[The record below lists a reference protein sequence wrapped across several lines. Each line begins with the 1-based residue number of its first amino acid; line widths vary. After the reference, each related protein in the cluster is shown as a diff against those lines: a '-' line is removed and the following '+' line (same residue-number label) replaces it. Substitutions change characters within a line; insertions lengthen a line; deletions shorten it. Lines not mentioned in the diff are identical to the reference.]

1 MRDFPLISHTH
12 GEAVVA
18 WRHGEPIR
26 AARFIADV
34 RTVAAALPP
43 GLHLLNAC
51 SDRYAFAV
59 TLAAA
64 MIGRRITLL
73 PSTYTAEAVRKLTEF
88 APTAF
93 CVADSDNDGIPLP
106 TIRYPLATLD
116 TPDSPGTS
124 DVPDTIDSRGGPN
137 ALDVPGA
144 PAIASPSETLGRTLA
159 GHRSQPFEVPRI
171 EADRVVAYV
180 FTSGSTG
187 VPVPHPKTWGR
198 LVHCVH
204 VAMTALGLDAERPCT
219 LVGTVPAQH
228 MFGFESTVL
237 LALIGAQAFD
247 ASRPFYPADVTAVLE
262 AAPRPRALISTPVH
276 LRSLLLSL
284 DGQDARLPELDL
296 ILSATAPL
304 SQELAVRAEQAF
316 HAPLMEIYG
325 STETGQ
331 IATRRTTQGDTW
343 QLMPGI
349 HLEWREGQTWAS
361 QGHIET
367 PTALGDL
374 LEPRGT
380 LDAQGHATQFALTG
394 RTADLVNIAGK
405 RTSIG
410 YLNHQITA
418 IEGVLDAG
426 FFMPDDERP
435 GVVTRL
441 AAFAVA
447 PGMTVSTLLA
457 SLRERIEPA
466 FLPRPLVL
474 VDALPRNDT
483 GKLVRAT
490 LKFLYDQHVASRRH
504 SVNTL
509 SVPVDHP
516 AYAGHFPGR
525 PVLPGVVLLD
535 EALSVI
541 SASTGLPLSACE
553 LASAKFLSPVTPG
566 EPLTLE
572 QRTLPSGSI
581 EFEIRA
587 VERLVARGTVVP

>member
-1 MRDFPLISHTH
+1 MPDFPLISHPH
-12 GEAVVA
+12 AEAVVA
-18 WRHGEPIR
+18 WRHGKPIR

-43 GLHLLNAC
+43 GPHLLNAC

-64 MIGRRITLL
+64 MLEQRITLL
-73 PSTYTAEAVRKLTEF
+73 PSTYTAEAVQKLTEF

-93 CVADSDNDGIPLP
+93 CVADSDNEGIPLP
-106 TIRYPLATLD
+106 TVRYPLDTLD
-116 TPDSPGTS
+116 E
-124 DVPDTIDSRGGPN
+124 R
-137 ALDVPGA
+137 DVPGA
-144 PAIASPSETLGRTLA
+144 ESHDPGSQRGGHETGRHETPPHEARTHA
-159 GHRSQPFEVPRI
+159 GPHGETHAGTPFEVPRI
-171 EADRVVAYV
+171 DAGRVVAYV

-198 LVHCVH
+198 LAHCVQ
-204 VAMTALGLDAERPCT
+204 VAMGALGLSVTRPCT
-219 LVGTVPAQH
+219 LIGTVPPQH

-237 LALIGAQAFD
+237 LALIGGQAFE
-247 ASRPFYPADVTAVLE
+247 ASRPFYPADVTAAIE

-304 SQELAVRAEQAF
+304 SQELAAQAEQAF
-316 HAPLMEIYG
+316 HTPLMEIYG

-331 IATRRTTQGDTW
+331 IATRRTTEGEVW
-343 QLMPGI
+343 RLMPGI
-349 HLEWREGQTWAS
+349 QLEWRDGQAWAS

-367 PTALGDL
+367 PTPLGDL

-380 LDAQGHATQFALTG
+380 LDAQGHASEFALTG

-405 RTSIG
+405 RTSIA

-418 IEGVLDAG
+418 LEGVLDAG

-447 PGMTVSTLLA
+447 PGMTAATLLA
-457 SLRERIEPA
+457 RLRERIEPA

-474 VDALPRNDT
+474 VDTLPRNDT
-483 GKLVRAT
+483 GKLVRGT
-490 LKFLYDQHVASRRH
+490 LKALYEQHVSARRQ
-504 SVNTL
+504 SVSTL
-509 SVPVDHP
+509 AIPADHP

-535 EALSVI
+535 EALSAI

-566 EPLTLE
+566 EPLTLD

-587 VERLVARGTVVP
+587 AERLVARGTVAP

>member
-1 MRDFPLISHTH
+1 MSDFPLISHTH
-12 GEAVVA
+12 GDAIIA
-18 WRHGEPIR
+18 WRHGKPIS

-43 GLHLLNAC
+43 GPHLLNAC

-64 MIGRRITLL
+64 MLEQRITLL
-73 PSTYTAEAVRKLTEF
+73 PSTYTAEAVQKLTEF
-88 APTAF
+88 APAAF

-106 TIRYPLATLD
+106 TLRYPLDTLA
-116 TPDSPGTS
+116 TPDGSDTRPGQ
-124 DVPDTIDSRGGPN
+124 
-137 ALDVPGA
+137 A
-144 PAIASPSETLGRTLA
+144 LA
-159 GHRSQPFEVPRI
+159 GHDTSFDVPRI
-171 EADRVVAYV
+171 DAGRVVAYV

-204 VAMTALGLDAERPCT
+204 VAMGALGLSVARPCT
-219 LVGTVPAQH
+219 LIGTVPPQH

-237 LALIGAQAFD
+237 LALIGGQAFD
-247 ASRPFYPADVTAVLE
+247 AARPFYPADVTAALE

-304 SQELAVRAEQAF
+304 SQELAAQAEHAF
-316 HAPLMEIYG
+316 HTSLMEIYG

-349 HLEWREGQTWAS
+349 HLEWREGQAWAS

-380 LDAQGHATQFALTG
+380 LDAQGRATGFALTG

-410 YLNHQITA
+410 YLNHQITT
-418 IEGVLDAG
+418 IEGVVDAG

-447 PGMTVSTLLA
+447 PGMTASTLLA
-457 SLRERIEPA
+457 RLRERIEAA

-483 GKLVRAT
+483 GKLVRGT
-490 LKFLYDQHVASRRH
+490 LKALYDQHVASRRQ
-504 SVNTL
+504 SVNAL
-509 SVPVDHP
+509 SIAADHP

-535 EALSVI
+535 EALSAI
-541 SASTGLPLSACE
+541 SASTGLPLSASE
-553 LASAKFLSPVTPG
+553 LSSAKFLSPVTPG

-587 VERLVARGTVVP
+587 AERLVARGTLTP

>member
-1 MRDFPLISHTH
+1 MSDFPLISHTH
-12 GEAVVA
+12 GDAIVA

-43 GLHLLNAC
+43 GPHLLNAC

-64 MIGRRITLL
+64 MLEQRITLL
-73 PSTYTAEAVRKLTEF
+73 PSTYTAEAVQKLTEF
-88 APTAF
+88 APAAF

-106 TIRYPLATLD
+106 TIRYPLD
-116 TPDSPGTS
+116 TSGAADAADAADGSEQSDAPDLADTS
-124 DVPDTIDSRGGPN
+124 SGLRSSLPAAQ
-137 ALDVPGA
+137 ALADESNVRE
-144 PAIASPSETLGRTLA
+144 ST
-159 GHRSQPFEVPRI
+159 PFEVPRI
-171 EADRVVAYV
+171 DAARVVAYV

-204 VAMTALGLDAERPCT
+204 VAMGALGLSIARPCT
-219 LVGTVPAQH
+219 LIGTVPPQH

-237 LALIGAQAFD
+237 LALIGGQAFD
-247 ASRPFYPADVTAVLE
+247 ASRPFYPADVTAAIE

-304 SQELAVRAEQAF
+304 SQELAAQAEQAF
-316 HAPLMEIYG
+316 HTSLMEIYG

-349 HLEWREGQTWAS
+349 HLEWREGQAWAS
-361 QGHIET
+361 HGHIET

-380 LDAQGHATQFALTG
+380 LDAQGRATEFALTG

-447 PGMTVSTLLA
+447 PGMTASTLLA
-457 SLRERIEPA
+457 RLRERIEAA

-474 VDALPRNDT
+474 VETLPRNET
-483 GKLVRAT
+483 GKLVRGT
-490 LKFLYDQHVASRRH
+490 LKALYDEHVASRRQ
-504 SVNTL
+504 STNTL
-509 SVPVDHP
+509 SIAADHP

-535 EALSVI
+535 EALSAI
-541 SASTGLPLSACE
+541 SASTGLPLSASE
-553 LASAKFLSPVTPG
+553 LSSAKFLSPVMPG

-587 VERLVARGTVVP
+587 AERLVARGTVTP

>member
-1 MRDFPLISHTH
+1 MSSFPLISHSRAD
-12 GEAVVA
+12 AVVA
-18 WRHGEPIR
+18 WRNGLPIN
-26 AARFIADV
+26 AARFISDV

-43 GLHLLNAC
+43 GRHVLNAC

-64 MIGRRITLL
+64 MVEQRVTLL
-73 PSTYTAEAVRKLTEF
+73 PSTYTAEAVQKLTEF
-88 APTAF
+88 APDAF
-93 CVADSDNDGIPLP
+93 CVADSSNDGIPLP
-106 TIRYPLATLD
+106 TVRYPLDLNEDVTKTANAATSA
-116 TPDSPGTS
+116 TF
-124 DVPDTIDSRGGPN
+124 DVPQID
-137 ALDVPGA
+137 A
-144 PAIASPSETLGRTLA
+144 
-159 GHRSQPFEVPRI
+159 Q
-171 EADRVVAYV
+171 RVVAYV

-198 LVHCVH
+198 LVHCVE
-204 VAMTALGLDAERPCT
+204 VAMAALGLNASRPCT
-219 LVGTVPAQH
+219 LIGTVPPQH

-237 LALIGAQAFD
+237 LALIGGQAFD
-247 ASRPFYPADVTAVLE
+247 AGRPFYPADVRTAIE
-262 AAPRPRALISTPVH
+262 AAPRPRMLVSTPVH

-284 DGQDARLPELDL
+284 DASHAQLPQLDL

-304 SQELAVRAEQAF
+304 SQELAKQAEEAF

-331 IATRRTTQGDTW
+331 IATRRTVEGDTW

-349 HLEWREGQTWAS
+349 RLEWRDGQAWAS

-367 PTALGDL
+367 PTPLGDL

-380 LDAQGHATQFALTG
+380 PDSEGSTNAFALTG

-418 IEGVLDAG
+418 IEGVVDAG

-447 PGMTVSTLLA
+447 PGLSVATLLA
-457 SLRERIEPA
+457 RLRERIEPA

-474 VDALPRNDT
+474 VDVLPRNET
-483 GKLVRAT
+483 GKLIRAT
-490 LKFLYDQHVASRRH
+490 LKSLYEQHVAGRRH
-504 SVNTL
+504 SI
-509 SVPVDHP
+509 VPLTIAPDHP

-535 EALSVI
+535 EALSAI
-541 SASTGLPLSACE
+541 SIAVGLPLSACE
-553 LASAKFLSPVTPG
+553 LASAKFLSPVAPG
-566 EPLTLE
+566 ETLMLE
-572 QRTLPSGSI
+572 HRTLPSGSI
-581 EFEIRA
+581 EFEICA
-587 VERLVARGTVVP
+587 AERVVARGVVTP

>member
-1 MRDFPLISHTH
+1 MSSFPLISHSR
-12 GEAVVA
+12 ADSVVA
-18 WRHGEPIR
+18 WRNGRPID
-26 AARFIADV
+26 AARFVRDV
-34 RTVAAALPP
+34 RAVAAALPP
-43 GLHLLNAC
+43 GRHVLNAC

-64 MIGRRITLL
+64 MLDERVTLL
-73 PSTYTAEAVRKLTEF
+73 PSTYTAEAVQKLTEF
-88 APTAF
+88 APDAF
-93 CVADSDNDGIPLP
+93 CVADSNNDGIPLP
-106 TIRYPLATLD
+106 TIPYPLDLNEDLAPRD
-116 TPDSPGTS
+116 ASAAGREAEPSPF
-124 DVPDTIDSRGGPN
+124 DVPLID
-137 ALDVPGA
+137 A
-144 PAIASPSETLGRTLA
+144 
-159 GHRSQPFEVPRI
+159 Q
-171 EADRVVAYV
+171 RVVAYV

-198 LVHCVH
+198 LVDCVE
-204 VAMTALGLDAERPCT
+204 VAMAALELSASRPCT
-219 LVGTVPAQH
+219 LIGTVPPQH

-237 LALIGAQAFD
+237 LALIGGQAFD
-247 ASRPFYPADVTAVLE
+247 TGRPFYPADVRAAIETA
-262 AAPRPRALISTPVH
+262 ARPRMLVSTPVH

-284 DGQDARLPELDL
+284 DSNHAQLPELDL

-304 SQELAVRAEQAF
+304 SQELAEQAEAAF

-331 IATRRTTQGDTW
+331 IATRRTVQGDTW

-349 HLEWREGQTWAS
+349 RLEWRDAQAWAS

-367 PTALGDL
+367 PTPLGDL

-380 LDAQGHATQFALTG
+380 PDSEGNSNEFALTG

-410 YLNHQITA
+410 YLNHQISA
-418 IEGVLDAG
+418 IEGVVDAG

-447 PGMTVSTLLA
+447 PSLSVATLLA
-457 SLRERIEPA
+457 RLRERIEPA

-474 VDALPRNDT
+474 VEALPRNET

-490 LKFLYDQHVASRRH
+490 LKSLYEQYVAGRRH
-504 SVNTL
+504 SI
-509 SVPVDHP
+509 VPLAIAPDHP
-516 AYAGHFPGR
+516 AYAGHFPGH

-541 SASTGLPLSACE
+541 SAAAGLPLSACE
-553 LASAKFLSPVTPG
+553 LASAKFLSPVRPG
-566 EPLTLE
+566 EALSLE
-572 QRTLPSGSI
+572 HRTLPSGSI
-581 EFEIRA
+581 EFEITAAQR
-587 VERLVARGTVVP
+587 VVARGVVSP

>member
-1 MRDFPLISHTH
+1 MFDT
-12 GEAVVA
+12 G
-18 WRHGEPIR
+18 
-26 AARFIADV
+26 
-34 RTVAAALPP
+34 
-43 GLHLLNAC
+43 
-51 SDRYAFAV
+51 
-59 TLAAA
+59 
-64 MIGRRITLL
+64 
-73 PSTYTAEAVRKLTEF
+73 STDDDA
-88 APTAF
+88 
-93 CVADSDNDGIPLP
+93 
-106 TIRYPLATLD
+106 
-116 TPDSPGTS
+116 
-124 DVPDTIDSRGGPN
+124 
-137 ALDVPGA
+137 
-144 PAIASPSETLGRTLA
+144 
-159 GHRSQPFEVPRI
+159 PFEVPRI
-171 EADRVVAYV
+171 DAGRVVAYV

-198 LVHCVH
+198 LVHCVG
-204 VAMTALGLDAERPCT
+204 VATAALGLSATRPST
-219 LVGTVPAQH
+219 LVGTVPPQH

-237 LALIGAQAFD
+237 LALIGGQAFD
-247 ASRPFYPADVTAVLE
+247 AARPFYPADVTAALE

-284 DGQDARLPELDL
+284 DGQNVHLPELDL

-304 SQELAVRAEQAF
+304 SQELAAQAEHAF

-349 HLEWREGQTWAS
+349 RLEWRDGQAWAS

-367 PTALGDL
+367 PTPLGDL
-374 LEPRGT
+374 LEPRGA
-380 LDAQGHATQFALTG
+380 LDAQGLATHFALTG

-447 PGMTVSTLLA
+447 PGMTAAAVLA
-457 SLRERIEPA
+457 KLRERIEPA

-474 VDALPRNDT
+474 VDTLPRNET
-483 GKLVRAT
+483 GKLARGT
-490 LKFLYDQHVASRRH
+490 LKTLYELHVSARRQ
-504 SVNTL
+504 SVNAL
-509 SVPVDHP
+509 SIPASHP

-535 EALSVI
+535 EALSAI
-541 SASTGLPLSACE
+541 SASTGLPLSARE

-572 QRTLPSGSI
+572 QRTLPSGAI
-581 EFEIRA
+581 EFEIHA
-587 VERLVARGTVVP
+587 AERLVARGTVTP